1 MGKLLT
7 TIPTNRA
14 LIFDKCAEFVNCIL
28 KQDCTRAY
36 AAAFVNHDA
45 GHGGG
50 HKNT

>member
-1 MGKLLT
+1 MGKLLM

-14 LIFDKCAEFVNCIL
+14 LIFDKCAAFVNCIL

-36 AAAFVNHDA
+36 AATFVNHDA